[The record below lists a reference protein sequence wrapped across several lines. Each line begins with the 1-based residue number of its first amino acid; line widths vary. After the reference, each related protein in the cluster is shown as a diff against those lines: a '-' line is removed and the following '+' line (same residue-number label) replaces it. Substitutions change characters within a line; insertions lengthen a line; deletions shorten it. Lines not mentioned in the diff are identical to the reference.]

1 MSDITLEGIKALRD
15 TISATVHDVLYYM
28 SPAYCQQIV
37 HSVRAHPY
45 RSIDAGVIKDLV
57 ACVTRAAR

>member
-1 MSDITLEGIKALRD
+1 MQLASEGAMSDITLEGIKALRD

-37 HSVRAHPY
+37 HSVR
-45 RSIDAGVIKDLV
+45 SQ
-57 ACVTRAAR
+57 